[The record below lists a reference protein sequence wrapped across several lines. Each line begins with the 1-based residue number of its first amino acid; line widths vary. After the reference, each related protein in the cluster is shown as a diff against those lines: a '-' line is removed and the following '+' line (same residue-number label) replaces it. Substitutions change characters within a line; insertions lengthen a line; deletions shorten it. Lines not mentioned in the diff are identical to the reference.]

1 VKEILGQERW
11 KLGTLAWPDK
21 WPKDCGSDV
30 WDEPDYLG
38 KSQCYDLLWRIT
50 LVREPAKDGKDVTLK
65 KNDIDKDD
73 EKIRRFGWRA
83 ASLTVTLEGFRGND
97 DDPCSEGLTPV
108 DPTQPL
114 KLER

>member
-1 VKEILGQERW
+1 MKEILGQERW

-65 KNDIDKDD
+65 QSKVATGAVTVVCRKDCMHVQ
-73 EKIRRFGWRA
+73 
-83 ASLTVTLEGFRGND
+83 ASSQPHATCGVIV
-97 DDPCSEGLTPV
+97 PV
-108 DPTQPL
+108 S
-114 KLER
+114 